1 MKTSTFFILIAVAG
15 GTLEN
20 RDKIAY
26 WLNPPPAI
34 SQENGQNEVILYS
47 TTWCGYCAK
56 TRKFFAENHIKYT
69 DLDVEK
75 SEQGRKDY
83 ERLGGN
89 GVPIVII
96 NREIAIRGYNPE
108 AITDALNRS
117 EIENA
122 KKN

>member
-1 MKTSTFFILIAVAG
+1 MKTSTFFVLLAIAG

-20 RDKIAY
+20 RDKINH
-26 WLNPPPAI
+26 WFNPPPPL
-34 SQENGQNEVILYS
+34 SQNATKKDVVLYS

-56 TRKFFAENHIKYT
+56 TREFFAENHIKYT

-117 EIENA
+117 EIESA

>member
-1 MKTSTFFILIAVAG
+1 MKTSTFFVLLAVAG

-20 RDKIAY
+20 RDKISH
-26 WLNPPPAI
+26 WINPPPPL
-34 SQENGQNEVILYS
+34 SQNATKKEVVLYS

-56 TRKFFAENHIKYT
+56 TREFFAENHIKYT

-75 SEQGRKDY
+75 SEQGRKEY

-96 NREIAIRGYNPE
+96 SREIAIRGYNPE